1 MGQVL
6 WTGVAANARPTREK
20 RIEDTELIPV
30 VLDLVT
36 PEDITQYKSGR
47 HWQVRRAR
55 IVRLFRQAYEQGAV
69 LSQADVSL
77 LTHIHSNTVSFHV
90 RKYQQ
95 ETGESIPSRGTIH
108 DLGRSVTH
116 KAIIC
121 YKSVVE
127 QAYQPGC
134 RLQTETVPLLQP
146 RWHRL
151 SGCRANRSG
160 WWYRWVGGA
169 SPGSGRG
176 DDAELK
182 TFSTLAV

>member
-1 MGQVL
+1 M
-6 WTGVAANARPTREK
+6 
-20 RIEDTELIPV
+20 
-30 VLDLVT
+30 
-36 PEDITQYKSGR
+36 
-47 HWQVRRAR
+47 
-55 IVRLFRQAYEQGAV
+55 

-127 QAYQPGC
+127 CKPTSQVAQETFHSPEAVEYYVQCFRRIQLC
-134 RLQTETVPLLQP
+134 RDRGMSIEDIARVTGHSQRLVREYLDLINDFQVPPLP
-146 RWHRL
+146 NA
-151 SGCRANRSG
+151 SGSSG
-160 WWYRWVGGA
+160 G
-169 SPGSGRG
+169 
-176 DDAELK
+176 
-182 TFSTLAV
+182 